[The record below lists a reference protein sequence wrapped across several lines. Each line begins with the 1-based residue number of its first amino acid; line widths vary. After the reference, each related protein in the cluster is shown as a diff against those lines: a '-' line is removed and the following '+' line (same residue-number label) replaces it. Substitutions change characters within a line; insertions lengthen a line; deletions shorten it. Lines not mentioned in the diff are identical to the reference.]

1 MSSLTAAIHQNN
13 AGSPA
18 TASVREAS
26 LIDYRHIAK
35 LLSDNG
41 LETKSFEEWRDLWI
55 ANPIYRERKGRWPI
69 GWVLET
75 DEGELV
81 GFLGNIPL
89 AYVLNGEP
97 LVIAA
102 THAWAVDS
110 RYRSYALLLLDHY
123 FSQANVDLYLS
134 TTVNALAS
142 QAFTSFGSQRVPVGA
157 WDTSLFWIGHYR
169 GFTQS
174 WLRMKQRSF
183 PRSISAIL
191 AAALWSKTR
200 NARRAIDLTRNTSQ
214 VEPCAGF
221 DYRFSAFWEA
231 LLHKEQQFLLATRT
245 QEILNWHFAHAR
257 LQQKLWIL
265 AVARNSSLDSYAI
278 FLRQD
283 NARYGLKR
291 IRLVDFQTLS
301 RNSSDLL
308 PMVAWAVHYCRE
320 RNIDMLEC
328 VDWGISSAVAALF
341 PTQRRL
347 PCWLYYYKTKSR
359 FLARALANPNAWKPT
374 AFDGDSSL

>member
-1 MSSLTAAIHQNN
+1 MSSLVAAIHKNN
-13 AGSPA
+13 AGSPVK
-18 TASVREAS
+18 ASVREAK
-26 LIDYRHIAK
+26 LGDYRHIAK
-35 LLSDNG
+35 LLSENG

-55 ANPIYRERKGRWPI
+55 ANPIYRERQERWPI

-75 DEGELV
+75 EGMELV

-89 AYVLNGEP
+89 AYVLDGEP
-97 LVIAA
+97 LIAAA

-123 FSQANVDLYLS
+123 FSQSNVDLYLS

-169 GFTQS
+169 GFAQS
-174 WLRMKQRSF
+174 WLRMKRRAC
-183 PRSISAIL
+183 PRSISAIF
-191 AAALWSKTR
+191 AAVLWSKTR
-200 NARRAIDLTRNTSQ
+200 KARRAIDRTKTSQ
-214 VEPCAGF
+214 VELCAGF
-221 DYRFSAFWEA
+221 DNRFSVFWEA
-231 LLHKEQQFLLATRT
+231 LQDEQKQFLLAIRTR
-245 QEILNWHFAHAR
+245 EVLNWHFAHAG
-257 LQQKLWIL
+257 LQQKLYIL
-265 AVARNSSLDSYAI
+265 AVCRKCSLLSYAI

-291 IRLVDFQTLS
+291 IRLVDFQTLKTDT
-301 RNSSDLL
+301 SDLV
-308 PMVAWAVHYCRE
+308 PMLAWAAGYCRE
-320 RNIDMLEC
+320 RKIDMLEC
-328 VDWGISSAVAALF
+328 VDWGVSTAVTSLAPA
-341 PTQRRL
+341 QRRL

-359 FLARALANPNAWKPT
+359 SLARALANPNVWKPT